1 MIKNIITIL
10 ILVCTSA
17 YAQKSV
23 LNNDS
28 IKIKKILEEVV
39 VTGQI
44 KEVNIDNALHDIN
57 IIGLETIKK
66 GGFTSLNEILKFQSN
81 IQISNDNIL
90 GSQINIQGI
99 TGENIKILIDGKP
112 MIGRLNGNIDLSQV
126 NLLNVKRIEIVEGP
140 LSVNYGSDALGGTIN
155 IITKKSN
162 DISPAFE
169 SYYETI
175 GKYNNSIVLNQ
186 EYQNQNIT
194 YFLVENILMDGLKMM
209 VTHFCL
215 KWSLQTLIG
224 LKSGN
229 QKNKL

>member
-39 VTGQI
+39 ITGQI
-44 KEVNIDNALHDIN
+44 KEVNIGNALHDIN
-57 IIGLETIKK
+57 IIGLETIKR

-99 TGENIKILIDGKP
+99 L
-112 MIGRLNGNIDLSQV
+112 
-126 NLLNVKRIEIVEGP
+126 
-140 LSVNYGSDALGGTIN
+140 
-155 IITKKSN
+155 
-162 DISPAFE
+162 
-169 SYYETI
+169 
-175 GKYNNSIVLNQ
+175 NSIHDL
-186 EYQNQNIT
+186 
-194 YFLVENILMDGLKMM
+194 
-209 VTHFCL
+209 
-215 KWSLQTLIG
+215 
-224 LKSGN
+224 
-229 QKNKL
+229 

>member
-10 ILVCTSA
+10 ILLCTSA

-39 VTGQI
+39 ITGQI

-57 IIGLETIKK
+57 IIGLEAIKK

-126 NLLNVKRIEIVEGP
+126 NLMNVKRIEIVEGP

-186 EYQNQNIT
+186 KYQNQNIT

>member
-28 IKIKKILEEVV
+28 IKIKKVLEEVV

-126 NLLNVKRIEIVEGP
+126 NLMNVKRIEIVEGP

-155 IITKKSN
+155 IITKKSK
-162 DISPAFE
+162 DILPVFE

-186 EYQNQNIT
+186 QYYVYKIGFPIIQIFIDQI
-194 YFLVENILMDGLKMM
+194 Y
-209 VTHFCL
+209 THD
-215 KWSLQTLIG
+215 KH
-224 LKSGN
+224 
-229 QKNKL
+229 KNSQSCSMNL